1 MRVMFKN
8 LKIAARLLAGFSL
21 VGSLILIVGLV
32 GIYGLREVQRTAGT
46 LFSVSVKP
54 LSTLNNIANDFATLR
69 GLSREIVGE
78 NGGEAQSRN
87 AQALTAAQKDLAQE
101 SDSFGKAVVHGD
113 MKQAFG
119 EFTDALKDYE
129 SDLAQEEALL
139 QQRKG
144 REAAELAASPRM
156 NEESART
163 QAAIKKLGNLK
174 LEKAQERLDGAV
186 VLVSR
191 LIKVMF
197 AVMVVALL
205 VSIVSGLL
213 TARSISRPV
222 AKVVEILDAVS
233 MGDFTRRAEVQSRD
247 EVGRM
252 SAALN
257 RTMDSLQGAMKCL
270 DEFGKGNFD
279 VELRQ
284 AGEKASQVE
293 EAVERLRG
301 NVRSFI
307 VEMKHMSEEHNRGD
321 VDVVMPIN
329 NFSGSYR
336 EMAAGVNGMV
346 GGHITDHRKAMACV
360 AEFGK
365 GNFAAVLEKFPGKK
379 ALTNATIEEVR
390 GNIKGFLVQMEH
402 MAEEHNR
409 GEIDAVIPTENFQGS
424 YREMAQGLNDMVLGH
439 MLVNKKAMACVAEFG
454 KGNFEAPL
462 EKFPGKKAVINETIE
477 QVRSNLKNLMKD
489 VDLLAQ
495 AAQRGDLTVRADGK
509 RHAGDYRRIVE
520 TINSTLELLVNPI
533 RAVAASA
540 TSLATRSEQLTEV
553 GRQMS
558 ENAEATSKQAQVVS
572 LAAEEITASLRSV
585 ETATGEMSVSINDIA
600 KNAGEAARV
609 AKSAVRS
616 AEATSETVGK
626 LGQSSQEIGQV
637 VKVIRDIAQQT
648 NLLALNATIEA
659 ARAGQ
664 AGRGFAVVANAVKEL
679 SKESAEAT
687 ENISRRIK
695 AIQDDTQSAIG
706 AIGEISEVIHQVNA
720 IAGSIASAVEEQT
733 ATTREMS
740 RNVTEA
746 TRGGMAIAKSIG
758 DVATAAN
765 STTQGVAQ
773 SQEAAAELA
782 RMAEEL
788 NAVVSKFRLSGAGPG
803 VRTSVGVMRDGV
815 SRGSSL
821 SH

>member
-1 MRVMFKN
+1 MFKN
-8 LKIAARLLAGFSL
+8 LKIAVKLTAGFSL
-21 VGSLILIVGLV
+21 VGGLILVVGLV
-32 GIYGLREVQRTAGT
+32 GMYGLQGVQRTTAT
-46 LFSVSVKP
+46 LFTVSVKP
-54 LSTLNNIANDFATLR
+54 LSTLNNMANDFASLR
-69 GLSREIVGE
+69 GISREMLD
-78 NGGEAQSRN
+78 GGGSDALARHRGDLAAMEA
-87 AQALTAAQKDLAQE
+87 DLAQE
-101 SDSFGKAVVHGD
+101 SDAFGKSAVHAD
-113 MKQAFG
+113 MKEG
-119 EFTDALKDYE
+119 YSEFTSALADFE
-129 SDLAQEEALL
+129 RDVAQEGALLAQ
-139 QQRKG
+139 QKS
-144 REAAELAASPRM
+144 REAAELVASNKM
-156 NEESART
+156 HEESTRA
-163 QAAIKKLGNLK
+163 QEAIRKLGKLK
-174 LEKAQERLDGAV
+174 LDRAQERVGSTV
-186 VLVSR
+186 VFADQ

-197 AVMVVALL
+197 AVLLVALL
-205 VSIVSGLL
+205 VSLVSGLWI
-213 TARSISRPV
+213 ARSISRPV
-222 AKVVEILDAVS
+222 ARVVEILDAVS

-270 DEFGKGNFD
+270 DEFGRGNFD
-279 VELRQ
+279 AELRQ
-284 AGEKASQVE
+284 AGEKPSQVE

-307 VEMKHMSEEHNRGD
+307 AEMRHMAEKHNHGET
-321 VDVVMPIN
+321 DVVMPVDK
-329 NFSGSYR
+329 FSGCYR
-336 EMAAGVNGMV
+336 EMALGVNGMV
-346 GGHITDHRKAMACV
+346 EGHISDHRKAMVCV

-365 GNFAAVLEKFPGKK
+365 GNFAAQLEKFPGKK
-379 ALTNATIEEVR
+379 AFTNATIEEVR
-390 GNIKGFLVQMEH
+390 GNITSFLVQMEH

-409 GEIDAVIPTENFQGS
+409 GEIDAVIPTGNFQGS

-439 MLVNKKAMACVAEFG
+439 ILVNKKAMACVSEFG

-477 QVRSNLKNLMKD
+477 QVRGNLKHLMKD

-520 TINSTLELLVNPI
+520 TINSTLELLVDPI

-540 TSLATRSEQLTEV
+540 TSLATRSEQLTDV

-558 ENAEATSKQAQVVS
+558 QNAEATSKQAHVVS

-609 AKSAVRS
+609 AQAAVVS

-706 AIGEISEVIHQVNA
+706 AIGKISEVIHQVNA

-746 TRGGMAIAKSIG
+746 ARGGMAIAKSIG
-758 DVATAAN
+758 DVAAAAK
-765 STTQGVAQ
+765 STTEGVAQ

-782 RMAEEL
+782 QMAEEL
-788 NAVVSKFRLSGAGPG
+788 NRVVGKFRLSGAAAG
-803 VRTSVGVMRDGV
+803 VRANVGVARDAV
-815 SRGSSL
+815 SRGSLL